1 MKFWNFAQ
9 GHIEV
14 YSVDYGAFTAF
25 QYGLQDRNS
34 CPNIVL
40 QWLGQRFSNC
50 GGRPPWGALLVLGD
64 GELFV

>member
-34 CPNIVL
+34 CPNIVP

-50 GGRPPWGALLVLGD
+50 GGGGGGGGWWGGV
-64 GELFV
+64 VKI